1 MAERDWHGLGP
12 AALIGLGLILGGWF
26 IGDGFYEGR
35 VSERFVTVKG
45 LAERFVAADIAIWPI
60 RFTATGDDLAR
71 VQAEI
76 ERSGQEVALFLN
88 ENGITGDVV
97 RPQRVEVTDLLAQ
110 TYRPEGIEENRYII
124 AQTVIVRTDQVGQ
137 VAALNQ
143 RTGELVRRGVVM
155 TDAGGPTY
163 LFTRLNE
170 VKPEMLAEATANARD
185 AAEQFAEDADSE
197 IAGIRRASQGLFQ
210 ILPRDEAP
218 GIMEAGQVDKKVRV
232 VSTIDYLLED

>member
-1 MAERDWHGLGP
+1 MADRHWRELGP
-12 AALIGLGLILGGWF
+12 AAVVGLGLLLGGWF

-35 VSERFVTVKG
+35 IAERFVTVKG
-45 LAERFVAADIAIWPI
+45 LAERFVEADVAIWPI
-60 RFTATGDDLAR
+60 RFTATGDDLGR

-110 TYRPEGIEENRYII
+110 AYRPEGIEENRYII
-124 AQTVIVRTDQVGQ
+124 AQTVIVRTEQ
-137 VAALNQ
+137 VARVEALNQ
-143 RTGELVRRGVVM
+143 RTGELVRRGVVT
-155 TDAGGPTY
+155 TDTGGPTY

-170 VKPEMLAEATANARD
+170 IKPDMLAEATANARE

-210 ILPRDEAP
+210 IVARDEAP
-218 GIMEAGQVDKKVRV
+218 GVTEAGQVEKKVRV
-232 VSTIDYLLED
+232 VTTVDYLLED